1 MYLARSKL
9 FDATRFASKLARA
22 RKPLNHF
29 KKAITHGRA
38 VLKHY
43 HYQGANAPDLIA
55 AHAWLVDQVLS
66 AAWNHLKPAGSG
78 SNQGALVA
86 VGGYGRGELHPQS
99 DVDIMILLRDPS
111 DKIMLGFGEAFVRFL
126 WDIGLEVG
134 HSIRSIDE
142 CIDEAMNNITVATNL
157 MEARLV
163 TGDSELFDTME
174 TAVSPPAVW
183 PSPRFFEEK
192 LKEQEQRHLR
202 FDDTAYN
209 LEPNLKDG
217 PGGLRD
223 IQTIAW
229 VAQRHF
235 GTRSPKELIGE
246 GFLSAEEC
254 KTLIRARN
262 FLWRLRNGLH
272 YLTERC
278 EDRLLFDYQ
287 RQLAVAFGYKNRKAN
302 LAVEQLMQRYYR
314 TVKEIHLLN
323 EILLQHFQE
332 ATLSPQRRQTVRI
345 NPRFKAVDGFLEV
358 NGPKVFENYPSAL
371 LELFLVLQQRP
382 ELKGVRASTIRLLR
396 SNLHRIDNQFR
407 RNPVCQQLFIDIFK
421 QKTGLTRTLRRMN
434 AYDVLGA
441 YIPVFG
447 RIVGQMQH
455 DLFHVYTVDAHALFV
470 VRNLRRL
477 ADERF
482 HHEFPEAS
490 AIMVTVP
497 RKDRLYLAGLFHDI
511 AKGRGGDH
519 SILGEKD
526 ARAFCKLHNMGQFD
540 ANFVAWLVRHHLS
553 MSWTAQKEDISDPDV
568 VEKFAQLV
576 GDQERLDNLYMLTI
590 ADMRGTSPTV
600 WNAWK
605 GRLLAELYQS
615 ASRLLRLGLGTTPT
629 TEQRA
634 DDIKRDALAYLKD
647 KEVNAET
654 AKMYWN
660 MLGDDYLVRHD
671 PSTVAWHTACIAQS
685 SIADLPIVAARHQ
698 AELGGTQFLIFAAE
712 AENLLVTVA
721 GGFDRMHFNI
731 ADARIHPIK
740 SGMVLL
746 AFVTFDQNGKQLGE
760 QELLNVSSVLKKRLL
775 DPPQDAR
782 PTLKSIP
789 RTVKQFPTETS
800 IRFSDAPN
808 GSYTIMEL
816 VAQDRPGLIHRVA
829 QALVDC
835 KIRLQSAKIS
845 TFGERAED
853 VFFITNR
860 DGEMITDANRLAQIE
875 QQIRMTLDSTKKRMS
890 QPKLRVVN

>member
-9 FDATRFASKLARA
+9 FDAKNFATGLSRA
-22 RKPLNHF
+22 RNPVKHF
-29 KKAITHGRA
+29 KKSIARGRDELEQFHHA
-38 VLKHY
+38 GVS
-43 HYQGANAPDLIA
+43 APDLIA
-55 AHAWLVDQVLS
+55 AHAWLVDQMLQ
-66 AAWNHLKPAGSG
+66 AAWTHLQTDDAIDKRA
-78 SNQGALVA
+78 ALIA
-86 VGGYGRGELHPQS
+86 VGGYGRSELHPQS
-99 DVDIMILLRDPS
+99 DVDVMILVDDSMNENIL
-111 DKIMLGFGEAFVRFL
+111 AFAEELVRFL
-126 WDIGLEVG
+126 WDIGLEIG
-134 HSIRSIDE
+134 HSIRTVDE
-142 CIDEAMNNITVATNL
+142 CVSEAKANITVATNL

-163 TGDSELFDTME
+163 TGNQKLLTKME
-174 TAVSPPAVW
+174 KATSAPRVW
-183 PSPRFFEEK
+183 PSPLFFAEK
-192 LKEQEQRHLR
+192 LAEQNQRHLH

-223 IQTIAW
+223 IQTIGW

-235 GTRSPKELIGE
+235 DVRSLQQLIGK
-246 GFLSAEEC
+246 GFLSEEEC

-272 YLTERC
+272 FLTKRC
-278 EDRLLFDYQ
+278 EDRLLFDHQ
-287 RQLAVAFGYKNRKAN
+287 RQLAVEFGYKDKAN
-302 LAVEQLMQRYYR
+302 YLAVEQLMQRYYR

-332 ATLSPQRRQTVRI
+332 AILSPERRQTTRI
-345 NPRFKAVDGFLEV
+345 NPRFKSVDGFLEV
-358 NGPKVFENYPSAL
+358 TGSKVFDNYPSAL
-371 LELFLVLQQRP
+371 IELFLILQQQP

-396 SNLHRIDNQFR
+396 RNLHRIDSQFR
-407 RNPVCQQLFIDIFK
+407 KNPVCQQLFVDVFK
-421 QKTGLTRTLRRMN
+421 QNTGLTHALRRMN
-434 AYDVLGA
+434 AYDVLGT

-490 AIMVTVP
+490 EVMVTIA

-511 AKGRGGDH
+511 AKGRDGDH

-526 ARAFCKLHNMGQFD
+526 ARAFCKLHGMGQFD
-540 ANFVAWLVRHHLS
+540 ANFVAWLVRHHLD
-553 MSWTAQKEDISDPDV
+553 MSWTAQKQDISDPDI
-568 VEKFAQLV
+568 VEKFAEHV

-605 GRLLAELYQS
+605 GRLLAELYEET
-615 ASRLLRLGLGTTPT
+615 SRVLRLGLGAMPT

-634 DDIKRDALAYLKD
+634 QDIKRDALIYLAKD
-647 KEVNAET
+647 NVNAEM
-654 AKMYWN
+654 AKPYWD

-671 PSTVAWHTACIAQS
+671 PSTIAWHTACLAKSNIA
-685 SIADLPIVAARHQ
+685 ALPVVTARHQ
-698 AELGGTQFLIFAAE
+698 AELGGMQFLICAAE

-721 GGFDRMHFNI
+721 GGFDRLNFNI
-731 ADARIHPIK
+731 VDARIHPIK
-740 SGMVLL
+740 SGLVLL
-746 AFVTFDQNGKQLGE
+746 AFVAFNQNGKQLSE
-760 QELLNVSSVLKKRLL
+760 QELINVGSTLRQRLL
-775 DPPQDAR
+775 DPPVNAR
-782 PTLKSIP
+782 PAQKNIA
-789 RTVKQFPTETS
+789 RRVKHFPTAT
-800 IRFSDAPN
+800 RVQFSDSPN

-816 VAQDRPGLIHRVA
+816 VAQDRPGLIHRVS

-835 KIRLQSAKIS
+835 KIHLVSAKIS
-845 TFGERAED
+845 TFGVRAED

-860 DGEMITDANRLAQIE
+860 DGEMITDEKRLAQIE
-875 QQIRMTLDSTKKRMS
+875 RQIRIALDGEKNKSD
-890 QPKLRVVN
+890 QPELRVVG